1 MVILYLVFL
10 SNFLPSSTMFLV
22 IVVCTHFDHF
32 ADICGHPAAN
42 RRPQSPPPRLAG
54 LPSIA
59 SNRDQGTE
67 TKLEA
72 NMLRPQSAAVRILNT
87 LEMEVGNGSF
97 YITLHLLEEKP

>member
-1 MVILYLVFL
+1 MYIFRVGKASFVVIFYLVFL

-32 ADICGHPAAN
+32 ADICGHPAAR

-59 SNRDQGTE
+59 SNLPTE
-67 TKLEA
+67 TRELKRS
-72 NMLRPQSAAVRILNT
+72 LRPT
-87 LEMEVGNGSF
+87 C
-97 YITLHLLEEKP
+97 